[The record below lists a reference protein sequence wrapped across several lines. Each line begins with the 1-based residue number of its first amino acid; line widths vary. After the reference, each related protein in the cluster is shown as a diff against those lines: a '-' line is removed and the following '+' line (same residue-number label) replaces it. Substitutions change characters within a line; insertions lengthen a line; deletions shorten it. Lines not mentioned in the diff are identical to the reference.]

1 MLLQSWI
8 AIGQIVAE
16 MPESVVRFLQANL
29 TEIGHGYGFCA
40 TNLFRHIS
48 RKKLWIEYFPG
59 TNKYLFSHT
68 SKISMMFFFFI
79 PSVLFR
85 NCDLKY
91 TT

>member
-48 RKKLWIEYFPG
+48 RKSYGSNISPG
-59 TNKYLFSHT
+59 Q
-68 SKISMMFFFFI
+68 ISI
-79 PSVLFR
+79 CFR
-85 NCDLKY
+85 ILVR
-91 TT
+91 